1 MARRQLAAKGS
12 LTLRGYKVFPKP
24 RDAAQSGGN
33 AGSPLRAGLAVQ
45 YNLLS
50 TMQDSYGDDLYVHME
65 DRVCP
70 SGTSVEETRTPH
82 LNPSHYYCFLVWVS
96 ESAFESSCADCCC
109 EPTGSVRKSA
119 SVLPL
124 TMAGT
129 KLCSQTSATA
139 PTAVGL
145 QALRSLL
152 PLLRRRTPAARL
164 R

>member
-1 MARRQLAAKGS
+1 MARRQLTAKGS
-12 LTLRGYKVFPKP
+12 LTVRGYKVFPKP
-24 RDAAQSGGN
+24 RDTAQSCGN
-33 AGSPLRAGLAVQ
+33 AGSPLRAGLAIQ

-82 LNPSHYYCFLVWVS
+82 LKPSHHCYFLVWVG

-109 EPTGSVRKSA
+109 ESTGSARNSA

-124 TMAGT
+124 TTAGT
-129 KLCSQTSATA
+129 KLCSQASATA

-152 PLLRRRTPAARL
+152 PLRRRRTAAARL